1 MDTPVTH
8 VNLFN
13 AILALYVIGYQI
25 ESLSRGLG
33 LIYLVIA
40 FIIYLISLNYVT
52 RYYRP
57 NVLEIGIGYNF
68 YILSGLFAISS
79 DN

>member
-1 MDTPVTH
+1 
-8 VNLFN
+8 
-13 AILALYVIGYQI
+13 
-25 ESLSRGLG
+25 
-33 LIYLVIA
+33 
-40 FIIYLISLNYVT
+40 VT

>member
-1 MDTPVTH
+1 MD
-8 VNLFN
+8 
-13 AILALYVIGYQI
+13 AGYVIGYQI

-52 RYYRP
+52 RYYRA

>member
-1 MDTPVTH
+1 MD
-8 VNLFN
+8 
-13 AILALYVIGYQI
+13 AQYVIGYQV
-25 ESLSRGLG
+25 ESASRGLG
-33 LIYLVIA
+33 LIYLFLA

-52 RYYRP
+52 RYYRA

>member
-1 MDTPVTH
+1 MD
-8 VNLFN
+8 
-13 AILALYVIGYQI
+13 AQYVIGYQV
-25 ESLSRGLG
+25 ESASRGLG
-33 LIYLVIA
+33 LIYLLLA
-40 FIIYLISLNYVT
+40 FIIYIISLNYVT

>member
-1 MDTPVTH
+1 MD
-8 VNLFN
+8 
-13 AILALYVIGYQI
+13 AQYVIGYQV
-25 ESLSRGLG
+25 ESASRGLG
-33 LIYLVIA
+33 LIYLVLA
-40 FIIYLISLNYVT
+40 FIIYLISVNYIA
-52 RYYRP
+52 RSYSP